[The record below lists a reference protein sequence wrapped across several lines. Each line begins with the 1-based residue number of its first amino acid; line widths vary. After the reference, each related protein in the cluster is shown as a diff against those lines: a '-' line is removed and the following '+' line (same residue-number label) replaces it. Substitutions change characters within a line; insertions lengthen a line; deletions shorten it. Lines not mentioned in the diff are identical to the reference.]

1 MQKPTVAKVNPDLEC
16 SVCSRHLQHFIKTV
30 LRNVLTSH
38 SNKFQSINVFVDCV
52 RSQLHAQLKPG
63 HSHNAKQWSRHR
75 HKLTSDNQWLSS
87 SAFMLINVTFQSLKW
102 IIGGGGITN
111 FLYCVCWNNYT
122 IWSLSLVSLPV
133 FGFGC
138 QWLTQWWPVLK
149 EMTI

>member
-87 SAFMLINVTFQSLKW
+87 SAFMLINVTFQSRKW
-102 IIGGGGITN
+102 IIG
-111 FLYCVCWNNYT
+111 FYKLPALCLLKQLHHLEFVSCLFA
-122 IWSLSLVSLPV
+122 SLW
-133 FGFGC
+133 F
-138 QWLTQWWPVLK
+138 WLSMVDP
-149 EMTI
+149 MMACA